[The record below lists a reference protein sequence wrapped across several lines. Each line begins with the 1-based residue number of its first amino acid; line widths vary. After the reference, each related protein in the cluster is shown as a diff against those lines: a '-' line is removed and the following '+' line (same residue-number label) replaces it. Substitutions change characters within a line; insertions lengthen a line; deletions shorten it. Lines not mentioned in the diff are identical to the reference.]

1 MSAGR
6 RDRTSKTKERATCTK
21 SMRRS
26 QSTSRAMTEHGD
38 LRGAHVGG
46 SRGAQREHDRE
57 GHCRSTSGRTF
68 LRPKDTFWPRA
79 TRSELCEKSSSASEG
94 APTDFSVDMTHL
106 HRVSLERAQRA
117 QSDLLRNGGGQ
128 EGSPRTETKV
138 CSGEGSTKQTR
149 TTLLWLGPCERIDN
163 SAPHISKTNHDY
175 FETSLA
181 TQGSQKA

>member
-6 RDRTSKTKERATCTK
+6 RDRTSKAKGRATSTK

-68 LRPKDTFWPRA
+68 LRPRDTLRPRA
-79 TRSELCEKSSSASEG
+79 TLGELCEKSSCASEG
-94 APTDFSVDMTHL
+94 APTDFSGDMTHL

-117 QSDLLRNGGGQ
+117 QSDLLRNGAGQ
-128 EGSPRTETKV
+128 EGSLYTETKV
-138 CSGEGSTKQTR
+138 CSGESSTNQTR
-149 TTLLWLGPCERIDN
+149 TTLLWN
-163 SAPHISKTNHDY
+163 
-175 FETSLA
+175 
-181 TQGSQKA
+181 GSQKVDCCARMRTH